1 MKRHNSHLR
10 LSNKGII
17 RKKGDLKMKMM
28 KMETIRNQKV
38 KNVHQNIATIRVMMK
53 VILKVNT
60 EHLDNTNRYQLSC
73 RIINRN
79 CLKKVKKMN
88 KKRKVKMRLLK
99 GNKTHKKKLI
109 KMIVIMSKKMKGANV
124 LIDKNLKESQ
134 EEKEKKNKR

>member
-1 MKRHNSHLR
+1 
-10 LSNKGII
+10 
-17 RKKGDLKMKMM
+17 MKMM

-99 GNKTHKKKLI
+99 GNKTHKNKLI
-109 KMIVIMSKKMKGANV
+109 MMIVIMSKKMKGANV

>member
-1 MKRHNSHLR
+1 
-10 LSNKGII
+10 
-17 RKKGDLKMKMM
+17 MKMM